1 MSRTMQEA
9 VMPTTVLHSPDDVR
23 RMLASGDA
31 VVIDVRDRKDFD
43 AGHIPGAV
51 NMPDIFT
58 YLAETTQDGLHTL
71 QQTFASLFADYGLDG
86 KKTAIVYEDA
96 LHTRYGASCRGY
108 WILSYLGYPAVGIL
122 DGGLSA
128 WRKGGGALTTET
140 ITPVR
145 TTFPLHINAG
155 LMATYEDVRTALG
168 SPTVRLLD
176 NRDRVEWLG
185 DSSSPY
191 GVDFAP
197 RKGRIPGAVWIEWY
211 DFMKVTD
218 NHAAFR
224 STDEIRALAAS
235 RGLRPDDD
243 IIIYCFKGARA
254 ANTYVALASAG
265 FSRLRIYM
273 GSWNEWSRNPA
284 LPIEDGLPRAAAP
297 YRGD

>member
-23 RMLASGDA
+23 RLLASGDA

-71 QQTFASLFADYGLDG
+71 QQTFANLFADYGLDG

-122 DGGLSA
+122 DGGLIA
-128 WRKGGGALTTET
+128 WRRGGGAIVTET
-140 ITPVR
+140 AMPAR
-145 TTFPLHINAG
+145 TTFPLHVNAG
-155 LMATYEDVRTALG
+155 LMATYEDVRAALG
-168 SPTVRLLD
+168 SPTIRLLD

-185 DSSSPY
+185 ESSSPY

-224 STDEIRALAAS
+224 SGDEIRALAAS
-235 RGLRPDDD
+235 RGLRSDDD

-265 FSRLRIYM
+265 FSRLRLYM

-284 LPIEDGLPRAAAP
+284 LPIEDGLPKAAAP
-297 YRGD
+297 YRGN

>member
-1 MSRTMQEA
+1 MSTIMREA
-9 VMPTTVLHSPDDVR
+9 LMPIPVLYSPDDVR
-23 RMLASGDA
+23 RLAAEGKA
-31 VVIDVRDRKDFD
+31 LLIDVRDKKDFD
-43 AGHIPGAV
+43 AGHIAGAV

-58 YLAETTQDGLHTL
+58 YLAETTQDGLATL
-71 QQTFASLFADYGLDG
+71 QRTFASLFAEYGLDG

-108 WILSYLGYPAVGIL
+108 WILRYLGYPSVGIL

-128 WRKGGGALTTET
+128 WRRAGGTFTTET
-140 ITPVR
+140 TTPVR
-145 TTFPLHINAG
+145 TEFPLGING
-155 LMATYEDVRTALG
+155 DLMATYEDVMAALRSG
-168 SPTVRLLD
+168 GVKLLD

-218 NHAAFR
+218 NHASFR
-224 STDEIRALAAS
+224 DAAEIRALAAS
-235 RGLRPDDD
+235 RNLHPDDD

-254 ANTYVALASAG
+254 ANTYVALTAAG
-265 FSRLRIYM
+265 FTRLRIYM
-273 GSWNEWSRNPA
+273 GSWNEWSRNSA
-284 LPIEDGLPRAAAP
+284 LPIEDGLPKAAAP
-297 YRGD
+297 YSGR

>member
-1 MSRTMQEA
+1 MFRTMQEA

-23 RMLASGDA
+23 QLLASGDA

-58 YLAETTQDGLHTL
+58 YLAETTHDGLHTL
-71 QQTFASLFADYGLDG
+71 QQTFANLFADYGLDG

-122 DGGLSA
+122 DGGLNA
-128 WRKGGGALTTET
+128 WRKEGGALTTET
-140 ITPVR
+140 VTPAR
-145 TTFPLHINAG
+145 TTFPLRINSA
-155 LMATYEDVRTALG
+155 LMATYEDVRAALG
-168 SPTVRLLD
+168 SSTVRLLD

-185 DSSSPY
+185 ESSSPY

-224 STDEIRALAAS
+224 GADEIRALAAS

-297 YRGD
+297 YRGN